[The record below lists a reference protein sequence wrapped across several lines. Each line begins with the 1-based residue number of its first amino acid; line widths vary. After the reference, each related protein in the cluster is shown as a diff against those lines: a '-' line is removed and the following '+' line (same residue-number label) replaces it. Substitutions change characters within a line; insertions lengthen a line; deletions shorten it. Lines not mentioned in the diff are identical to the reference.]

1 LREPGEFGK
10 VVRSWRTSIWVGL
23 IGGVASACW
32 FSAMTLVNA
41 GLVRALGQVE
51 LLFTFAA
58 SIWFFGEKVT
68 AKEVIGV
75 VLVIVGLWLLL
86 L

>member
-1 LREPGEFGK
+1 MLA
-10 VVRSWRTSIWVGL
+10 SWRTSIWVGL
-23 IGGVASACW
+23 LGGAASACW

-58 SIWFFGEKVT
+58 SIWFFGERVT
-68 AKEVIGV
+68 RKEVAGAL
-75 VLVIVGLWLLL
+75 LVIAGLWLLL